1 MKKRILAMLAMLV
14 MLALVITSFAPA
26 IGAEEAGEITT
37 TGEEAEP
44 VEGPGGL
51 DFYSITIHYESPIL
65 VDYVKN
71 TSNKKDSNFYF
82 EYEGETTAL
91 SDEYV
96 LRAGTTKD
104 NAYFINL
111 DAKKA
116 DGCFYQLRSK
126 ELGLNASAQ
135 YSKVPYNYAYICH
148 IQDKAVIKS
157 KESISLF
164 GITDC
169 YDQGEPYVNKNPN
182 ISYDSDGYA
191 LAQELDE
198 EGNNYRID
206 INGYLL
212 PKDNVWRDS
221 LGKRVEMFYKKAHV
235 VFTGYDSKN
244 KPVYA
249 VEYYDKYVMF
259 PFEMRFDE
267 NGKIRDISDVS
278 VLQYVTKEEL
288 DAFIEAN
295 PDASGSN
302 PKYLE
307 LDKSTMDPEEIKTM
321 TSSSNKKKYVFP
333 ANSKTPRELL
343 AIDKAQFEDEA
354 VYYDPNTKFT
364 DENIERTG
372 NQEQKIAVISNP
384 ALGSPILNVKIK
396 SITVEIDAV
405 GDKIYD
411 NPEEDP
417 QNKNIIT
424 LTLGDFEYNCA
435 LRDQALAEKRITQEE
450 YDRNPSMIV
459 GSVHSKTT
467 STEPNFDTNKTE
479 QRKATVQSLEFE
491 LDEETIAKLPKDATI
506 FVNFHIETHQP
517 EAAFD
522 ISKCNTEKGG
532 KTKLTPVN
540 ADAYKMPDPPKEDP
554 KDNNESAG
562 LPTWALIAIIAGGV
576 VLVGVIAAVII
587 AGAKKKKAG
596 KDKTVE

>member
-1 MKKRILAMLAMLV
+1 
-14 MLALVITSFAPA
+14 
-26 IGAEEAGEITT
+26 
-37 TGEEAEP
+37 
-44 VEGPGGL
+44 
-51 DFYSITIHYESPIL
+51 
-65 VDYVKN
+65 
-71 TSNKKDSNFYF
+71 
-82 EYEGETTAL
+82 
-91 SDEYV
+91 
-96 LRAGTTKD
+96 
-104 NAYFINL
+104 
-111 DAKKA
+111 
-116 DGCFYQLRSK
+116 
-126 ELGLNASAQ
+126 
-135 YSKVPYNYAYICH
+135 
-148 IQDKAVIKS
+148 
-157 KESISLF
+157 
-164 GITDC
+164 
-169 YDQGEPYVNKNPN
+169 
-182 ISYDSDGYA
+182 
-191 LAQELDE
+191 
-198 EGNNYRID
+198 
-206 INGYLL
+206 
-212 PKDNVWRDS
+212 
-221 LGKRVEMFYKKAHV
+221 MFYKKAHV

-249 VEYYDKYVMF
+249 VEYYDEYVMF

-267 NGKIRDISDVS
+267 NGKIKDISDVS

-333 ANSKTPRELL
+333 ANNKTPRELL

-384 ALGSPILNVKIK
+384 AVGTPVLNVKIK

-450 YDRNPSMIV
+450 YDKNPSMIV
-459 GSVHSKTT
+459 CSVHSKTT

-491 LDEETIAKLPKDATI
+491 LNEETIAKLPKDATV

-522 ISKCNTEKGG
+522 IAKCNTEKGG

-540 ADAYKMPDPPKEDP
+540 ADAWKMPDPPKEDP
-554 KDNNESAG
+554 KDNNESSG

-576 VLVGVIAAVII
+576 VLVGVIAAVVI
-587 AGAKKKKAG
+587 AAAKKKKKA
-596 KDKTVE
+596 E